1 MPTGQVVGSS
11 RELATI
17 VWLIGH
23 FVELPFKHLGQLW
36 GPGAINIKTTN
47 WSNAED
53 KLTVECSVLN
63 GTSLS
68 YTPQTDRQTTQE
80 TSWRG
85 DRKNVGTG

>member
-53 KLTVECSVLN
+53 KLTVECSMGHLFQ
-63 GTSLS
+63 TLHR
-68 YTPQTDRQTTQE
+68 QTDRQL
-80 TSWRG
+80 
-85 DRKNVGTG
+85 RKHHGEGTERM